1 MTQITTSKML
11 VSIHSNSFHI
21 PYLKRQGLSKRVW
34 IASGFFCHWSWFVI
48 IKNGKKNNLFL
59 SCTAMSFK
67 KYIQIFV
74 VKSCSSRL
82 KTANKRFSGSFN
94 GGWVSQYGGADQFL
108 QIDLSNVTKVTRIAT
123 QGRYDAGWWTKTYT
137 LSYSNDGAAFTA
149 YKNGEVTLEYSDP
162 RPYNI
167 I

>member
-1 MTQITTSKML
+1 MHELLQDFCVTDLDLSSLKTATKTTFL
-11 VSIHSNSFHI
+11 
-21 PYLKRQGLSKRVW
+21 GLR
-34 IASGFFCHWSWFVI
+34 I
-48 IKNGKKNNLFL
+48 L
-59 SCTAMSFK
+59 
-67 KYIQIFV
+67 V
-74 VKSCSSRL
+74 VKSCSSGL
-82 KTANKRFSGSFN
+82 KNANKHFSGSFN

-108 QIDLSNVTKVTRIAT
+108 QIDLDNVTKVTRIAT